1 MFVCLF
7 VFFNCFISILTL
19 NVLKLIVYHKNHIMF
34 KEIKDNNFNKF
45 FQNNNIWELDTLI
58 KIIKKYKHY
67 IHLSN

>member
-1 MFVCLF
+1 
-7 VFFNCFISILTL
+7 
-19 NVLKLIVYHKNHIMF
+19 MF